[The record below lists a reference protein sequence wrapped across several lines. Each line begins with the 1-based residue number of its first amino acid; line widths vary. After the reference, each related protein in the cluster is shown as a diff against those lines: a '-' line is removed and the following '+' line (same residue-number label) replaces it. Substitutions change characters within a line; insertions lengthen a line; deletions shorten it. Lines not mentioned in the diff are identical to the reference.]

1 MARMAGENF
10 DKESFEKYLDAYDLK
25 KRGAGSEKDPKV
37 SRFSA
42 KDVGYVFDRGIDR
55 GGSKSDV
62 ARAVLDYADDMMGKT
77 KMGGGT
83 ERALNRL
90 RGYLE
95 NEDVMQGEPD
105 QPVSVDPI
113 PADPTLPG
121 PVDFETRV
129 EEATYPPFAGSFF
142 DFIGGDPSNPANYFQ
157 GDPTRG
163 GSQAFVNA
171 MRPANFVNAV
181 PGDLSSF
188 IRSLQTGSYL
198 SDAVGNLGG
207 GDDMSEKT
215 YMTESD
221 RVARRAADGMNFLT
235 GAFAV
240 M

>member
-1 MARMAGENF
+1 MARMAGRDF
-10 DKESFEKYLDAYDLK
+10 DKKSFEKYLDAYDLK

-42 KDVGYVFDRGIDR
+42 KDVRYVFDRGIAR

-62 ARAVLDYADDMMGKT
+62 ARLVLDYADDMMGKT

-83 ERALNRL
+83 EQALNKL

-95 NEDVMQGEPD
+95 EPD
-105 QPVSVDPI
+105 QPVRVDPI
-113 PADPTLPG
+113 VEEEPRDPTLPG
-121 PVDFETRV
+121 PVDFATRV
-129 EEATYPPFAGSFF
+129 EEATYPPFAGAFAQ
-142 DFIGGDPSNPANYFQ
+142 FIGGDPSNPANYYQ
-157 GDPTRG
+157 GDPTFDPN
-163 GSQAFVNA
+163 QAFINA
-171 MRPANFVNAV
+171 MRPIDSKDPV

-198 SDAVGNLGG
+198 GDVVASLGDE
-207 GDDMSEKT
+207 DDMSKKT

-221 RVARRAADGMNFLT
+221 RVKERAAAGLGLLT
-235 GAFAV
+235 DTFAN

>member
-1 MARMAGENF
+1 MARMAGKDFNR
-10 DKESFEKYLDAYDLK
+10 ESFEKYLDSYDLK

-90 RGYLE
+90 RGFLKD
-95 NEDVMQGEPD
+95 EDVMKGEPD

-121 PVDFETRV
+121 PVDFATRV
-129 EEATYPPFAGSFF
+129 EEATYPPFAGAYSQ
-142 DFIGGDPSNPANYFQ
+142 FIGGDPSDPANYYQ
-157 GDPTRG
+157 GDPTFDPN
-163 GSQAFVNA
+163 QAFVTA
-171 MRPANFVNAV
+171 MRPADFVDAV

-188 IRSLQTGSYL
+188 IRSLQTGTYL
-198 SDAVGNLGG
+198 SDVVGDLGG